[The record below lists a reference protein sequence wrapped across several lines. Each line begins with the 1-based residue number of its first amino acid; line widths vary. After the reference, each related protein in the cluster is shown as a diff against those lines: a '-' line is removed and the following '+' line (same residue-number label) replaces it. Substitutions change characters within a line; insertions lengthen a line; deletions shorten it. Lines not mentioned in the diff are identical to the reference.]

1 MMRLDKFL
9 KLARLVK
16 RRTVAQEMID
26 LGAVR
31 INGRECKPSS
41 EVREGNVIEIAYVN
55 RVLKV
60 KVLCADEAVLRR
72 PKAVSW
78 EQMEERQVRPDEKPF

>member
-1 MMRLDKFL
+1 MRLDKYL

-26 LGAVR
+26 LKAVR

-41 EVREGNVIEIAYVN
+41 EVREGDVIEIAYIN

-60 KVLCADEAVLRR
+60 KVLCADEAVLKR
-72 PKAVSW
+72 PKVISW
-78 EQMEERQVRPDEKPF
+78 EQLEERQVRPDERPF

>member
-1 MMRLDKFL
+1 MRLDKYL

-16 RRTVAQEMID
+16 RRTVAQEMIA
-26 LGAVR
+26 LKAVR

-41 EVREGNVIEIAYVN
+41 EVREGDVIEIAYIN

-60 KVLCADEAVLRR
+60 KVLCADEAILKR
-72 PKAVSW
+72 PKTISW
-78 EQMEERQVRPDEKPF
+78 EQLEERQVRPDERPF

>member
-1 MMRLDKFL
+1 MRLDKFL

-26 LGAVR
+26 LKAVR
-31 INGRECKPSS
+31 LNGRECKPSS
-41 EVREGNVIEIAYVN
+41 EVHEGDVIEVAYVN

-72 PKAVSW
+72 PKTVSW
-78 EQMEERQVRPDEKPF
+78 EQLEERQVRPDEKPF

>member
-1 MMRLDKFL
+1 MRLDKFL

-16 RRTVAQEMID
+16 RRTVAQEMIE

-31 INGRECKPSS
+31 LNSRICKPSS
-41 EVREGNVIEIAYVN
+41 EVRENDTLDIAYIN
-55 RVLKV
+55 RVLTV
-60 KVLCADEAVLRR
+60 KVLCADEAILKR

-78 EQMEERQVRPDEKPF
+78 EQLAERPVAPDEKPF

>member
-1 MMRLDKFL
+1 MRLDKYL

-26 LGAVR
+26 LKAVR

-41 EVREGNVIEIAYVN
+41 EVREGDVIEIAYIN

-60 KVLCADEAVLRR
+60 KVLCADEAILKR
-72 PKAVSW
+72 PKTISW
-78 EQMEERQVRPDEKPF
+78 EQLEERQVRPDERPF

>member
-1 MMRLDKFL
+1 MRLDKYL

-26 LGAVR
+26 LKAMR

-41 EVREGNVIEIAYVN
+41 EVHEEDVIEIAYIN

-60 KVLCADEAVLRR
+60 KVLCAEEAILRR
-72 PKAVSW
+72 PKVISW
-78 EQMEERQVRPDEKPF
+78 EQLEERQVRPDEKPF

>member
-1 MMRLDKFL
+1 MRLDKYL

-26 LGAVR
+26 LKAVR

-41 EVREGNVIEIAYVN
+41 EVHEEDVIEIAYIN

-60 KVLCADEAVLRR
+60 KVLCADEAILRR
-72 PKAVSW
+72 PKVISW
-78 EQMEERQVRPDEKPF
+78 EQLEERQVRPDEKPF